1 MFFSWF
7 KKLFV
12 SEPSGVRAKDKRG
25 RFVADD
31 PNTPDVNEAYVGG
44 KAPKKKATKK
54 KPAAKKKAATK
65 KK

>member
-25 RFVADD
+25 RFVAED
-31 PNTPDVNEAYVGG
+31 PNTPDVNEALVDG
-44 KAPKKKATKK
+44 K
-54 KPAAKKKAATK
+54 KP
-65 KK
+65 